1 MNKAV
6 NEMAG
11 GVVNKADGDI
21 GFIYKAAANWR
32 VKYAL
37 LLLMNIG
44 HETLQAVEGFS
55 GGI

>member
-1 MNKAV
+1 MNNGA

-21 GFIYKAAANWR
+21 GFIYKAAVNWR
-32 VKYAL
+32 VKCAL

>member
-1 MNKAV
+1 
-6 NEMAG
+6 MAS

-21 GFIYKAAANWR
+21 GFIYKAAVNWR
-32 VKYAL
+32 VKCML